1 MTRHIQKISR
11 VFRSTSKQQG
21 EGIMKKMKQTYLA
34 LLAAAALIAAGLST
48 GSADAAPILFDIDG
62 KGTSY
67 GPTADAADFIAV
79 GVAGLTGSETVLSA
93 QVNGVVNPISSGGVT
108 ISFDSNYQLTWNLTT
123 GQLPTLNAGASEDLR
138 RDYIF
143 ITTTQGSIGVSIGGT
158 LGLSAKKIYTL
169 HLIGNNGSFDQ
180 TSTFQPIDGSNITFA
195 STAADSTGFLAVE
208 FETGAGYVDGVDT
221 LDFTW
226 SIASPETGVFQGF
239 AIVFVGPVVPR
250 GTLISIR

>member
-1 MTRHIQKISR
+1 MNS
-11 VFRSTSKQQG
+11 VD
-21 EGIMKKMKQTYLA
+21 
-34 LLAAAALIAAGLST
+34 T
-48 GSADAAPILFDIDG
+48 GSSHRLISSEAPLSFLPEAQWFLVLPNLLRKGSFFSPFLRREMVPILERG
-62 KGTSY
+62 KA
-67 GPTADAADFIAV
+67 PTEA
-79 GVAGLTGSETVLSA
+79 TG
-93 QVNGVVNPISSGGVT
+93 
-108 ISFDSNYQLTWNLTT
+108 NL
-123 GQLPTLNAGASEDLR
+123 QASEDLR